1 MKVSISDDAGRTL
14 ALSPQRVALFEVEL
28 TRVLTVQS
36 TPYLQN
42 QNKVAADC
50 NISVDNEHG
59 TVTHYQI
66 FGDTV
71 LVETQ
76 TRRAWQFYF
85 GLLIMRWLEMVPA
98 HVFVPLSTRP

>member
-14 ALSPQRVALFEVEL
+14 ALSPQQVALFEAEL
-28 TRVLTVQS
+28 TRVLTMQS
-36 TPYLQN
+36 TPYL

-76 TRRAWQFYF
+76 TRKAWQFYF

-98 HVFVPLSTRP
+98 HVLVPLSVRP